1 MGAGA
6 IPAKALWREEW
17 LDEHRAVPTGAHD
30 DQVDT
35 TVMAIDYFLGAR
47 VADVLPDAIFHDK
60 DIGRVTRSSRVATI
74 RRSKEDEELEE
85 WRRRG
90 LL

>member
-47 VADVLPDAIFHDK
+47 VADVLPDVVFNHRDLA
-60 DIGRVTRSSRVATI
+60 RVTRALRITAI
-74 RRSKEDEELEE
+74 RLDAEEEELEE
-85 WRRRG
+85 W
-90 LL
+90 

>member
-1 MGAGA
+1 
-6 IPAKALWREEW
+6 
-17 LDEHRAVPTGAHD
+17 
-30 DQVDT
+30 
-35 TVMAIDYFLGAR
+35 MAIDYFLGAR